1 GARRPS
7 SCRPG
12 IRSRCLHGGRRDRAR
27 QHLQQHLRLRRDH
40 GQRLGAV
47 RPAGTGDGHGRAAGH
62 VHGSGNGQHQAGVRA
77 LAGRPPAGAALNTIT
92 KRIRMQNEL
101 AIPRRFI
108 VLTTQRTGSSWL
120 MDRINSV
127 PGGEGHMELFYH
139 SPRREPPRAGCNDYP
154 RFVEIGARFGRRPRA
169 VFDYLDRLYS
179 RPGAVGFKL
188 TYSQMRPYAE
198 TLAYI
203 LRRRLLI
210 VHLVRRNHL
219 DVVLSE
225 CLARKTGRFHATAEE
240 GYRQKGVLE
249 VDAADVAR
257 RVRRLDRKNRAFSAM
272 LRMLPNP
279 VHEVGY
285 EELCTSDAPF
295 RSEEHTS
302 ELQSRENIVCR

>member
-1 GARRPS
+1 
-7 SCRPG
+7 
-12 IRSRCLHGGRRDRAR
+12 
-27 QHLQQHLRLRRDH
+27 
-40 GQRLGAV
+40 
-47 RPAGTGDGHGRAAGH
+47 
-62 VHGSGNGQHQAGVRA
+62 
-77 LAGRPPAGAALNTIT
+77 
-92 KRIRMQNEL
+92 
-101 AIPRRFI
+101 
-108 VLTTQRTGSSWL
+108 L
-120 MDRINSV
+120 M
-127 PGGEGHMELFYH
+127 
-139 SPRREPPRAGCNDYP
+139 
-154 RFVEIGARFGRRPRA
+154 
-169 VFDYLDRLYS
+169 
-179 RPGAVGFKL
+179 
-188 TYSQMRPYAE
+188 YSQMRQYPE

-295 RSEEHTS
+295 L
-302 ELQSRENIVCR
+302 ELCGFLGIDGSKEDRSREQLIKKPRAPQRVLSHNHY